1 MTAHKTI
8 KIMAFG
14 SIGRFSP
21 HFCGD
26 DYRAGAFPFIGTG
39 DERQQAAVH
48 AGYGFGF
55 VERLREELLLKRQEI
70 RIVRKFGAVKGELLD
85 IGFQHSRNAVLPQ
98 PTAGLQE
105 DFGMLGSEGFIRHLL
120 EHSEHSPVAHV
131 VPVGHKVPAFR
142 GTVPLKENASGSTM
156 LALVGAPQIVFRFI
170 GAALQNRV
178 IHTGAGDGNPA
189 LDIRVFFLQG
199 GEVYKGGC
207 LFFPSR

>member
-26 DYRAGAFPFIGTG
+26 DYRAGAFPLIGTG
-39 DERQQAAVH
+39 DERQQAAVR

-55 VERLREELLLKRQEI
+55 AERLCEELLLKRQEI
-70 RIVRKFGAVKGELLD
+70 RIVRKFGAVKGK
-85 IGFQHSRNAVLPQ
+85 
-98 PTAGLQE
+98 
-105 DFGMLGSEGFIRHLL
+105 LL
-120 EHSEHSPVAHV
+120 EHSEHGPIAHV
-131 VPVGHKVPAFR
+131 VPVDHKVPAFR
-142 GTVPLKENASGSTM
+142 GTVPLKKDASGSTM

-189 LDIRVFFLQG
+189 LNIRVFGLQG

>member
-26 DYRAGAFPFIGTG
+26 DYRAGAFPLIGTG
-39 DERQQAAVH
+39 DERQQAAVR

-55 VERLREELLLKRQEI
+55 VKRLCEEILLKRQEI

-85 IGFQHSRNAVLPQ
+85 IGFQHSRNAVFPQ

-120 EHSEHSPVAHV
+120 EHGEHGPVAHV
-131 VPVGHKVPAFR
+131 VPVDHKVPAFR

-189 LDIRVFFLQG
+189 LNIRVFGLQG